1 MRLTLT
7 PLAVCF
13 NPTYHQ
19 DLPPPSSILVIHS
32 QRLATLTISDSL
44 DRVNIGNARLY
55 GMEEDLNLGPNQY
68 QIAVSLLFVTYIAS
82 ELPSNLVIKK
92 FTPSRW
98 LSFITTALEG
108 GLFPGL
114 GKMP

>member
-1 MRLTLT
+1 
-7 PLAVCF
+7 
-13 NPTYHQ
+13 
-19 DLPPPSSILVIHS
+19 
-32 QRLATLTISDSL
+32 
-44 DRVNIGNARLY
+44 
-55 GMEEDLNLGPNQY
+55 MEEDLNLGPNQY

-98 LSFITTALEG
+98 ISFITTAWGIVATLTGITQSFGGLVACRIILGALEG

-114 GKMP
+114 GKLLGRFLRPSKTC